1 MTPPSRTRSVRQPKA
16 SGLPEA
22 VAAAASLFLFHRR
35 ASRPVQTLA
44 WAAAAGLAAAP
55 SRPAAE
61 PGLVHLEMNQDVW
74 LDALFNDWNVT
85 GEPWPKAEAKAGLAV
100 LQQVVMSQRVILPP
114 LPAFPAR
121 PSLTQPVLDKL
132 WHHLDLA
139 GWRAL
144 RFTTDPLVEPH
155 LAPERP
161 VGRLIHEGV
170 NLLEQFHMM
179 MLKAYTDNA
188 ASARDYTEELA
199 GLLHHLHGTL
209 DQAARVAGVDP
220 LGWPIPDYTPFM
232 GEPYPLPPGPRG
244 ATLPEALAQ
253 DLQRALTARR
263 CPRPL
268 PTALPLVQWYGAL
281 KQALDPGW
289 TWSPARDGR
298 ECAFILFES
307 SLEDLPEWSPSQAR
321 ELARLC
327 TALHGWSVDQPLPPL
342 PALELDP
349 TDGSAASLWR
359 HQDQLFLI
367 GSVLGV
373 DLGILGQPEA
383 RGGTTKTQR
392 RLREQ
397 WSEVQSLLWG
407 ALTHWG
413 EASPEHRDLLAEAL
427 PLSLGAIYQAFRNE
441 IAKVERPFLRFV
453 PKPPEHLLPRAK
465 NPMVR
470 FGRVKKR

>member
-1 MTPPSRTRSVRQPKA
+1 MATPATLRPKMSVKA
-16 SGLPEA
+16 PHLPQT
-22 VAAAASLFLFHRR
+22 VAEAASHLLFHHR

-61 PGLVHLEMNQDVW
+61 PGLVHLVMNQDVW
-74 LDALFNDWNVT
+74 LDALFNDWNFAQ
-85 GEPWPKAEAKAGLAV
+85 EPWPKAEAKAGLAV
-100 LQQVVMSQRVILPP
+100 LQQVVMSQRVSLPP

-121 PSLTQPVLDKL
+121 PSLTPPILDKL

-139 GWRAL
+139 GWRVF

-155 LAPERP
+155 LDPEGQP
-161 VGRLIHEGV
+161 GRLIHEGV
-170 NLLEQFHMM
+170 DLLEQFHLM
-179 MLKAYTDNA
+179 MLKAYTDHA

-199 GLLHHLHGTL
+199 ELLHHIHGIL
-209 DQAARVAGVDP
+209 DQAAGAAGADP
-220 LGWPIPDYTPFM
+220 LGWPIPDYRPFI
-232 GEPYPLPPGPRG
+232 GKPYPLPTGPRG
-244 ATLPEALAQ
+244 ATLPAALAQ
-253 DLQRALTARR
+253 DLQRALDLRC

-281 KQALDPGW
+281 KRALDPGW
-289 TWSPARDGR
+289 TWSPAQDGR

-321 ELARLC
+321 QLARLC
-327 TALHGWSVDQPLPPL
+327 TALHGWGVNQPLPTL
-342 PALELDP
+342 PSLELDP
-349 TDGSAASLWR
+349 ADEKASSLWR

-373 DLGILGQPEA
+373 DLGILGQLEV

-397 WSEVQSLLWG
+397 WAEVQSLLWG

-441 IAKVERPFLRFV
+441 IAKVERPLLRFV
-453 PKPPEHLLPRAK
+453 PKPPEDLLPRAK
-465 NPMVR
+465 TAMMR
-470 FGRVKKR
+470 LGRAKKR

>member
-1 MTPPSRTRSVRQPKA
+1 MAAPSIPHPLMRAKA
-16 SGLPEA
+16 SRLPEA
-22 VAAAASLFLFHRR
+22 VAEAASHLLFFRR

-61 PGLVHLEMNQDVW
+61 PGLVHLVMDQDVW
-74 LDALFNDWNVT
+74 LDALFNDWNIT
-85 GEPWPKAEAKAGLAV
+85 GEPWTKAEAKAGLAV

-139 GWRAL
+139 GWRVF

-155 LAPERP
+155 LDRESQ

-179 MLKAYTDNA
+179 MLKAYTDHG

-199 GLLHHLHGTL
+199 GLLHRIHGTL
-209 DQAARVAGVDP
+209 GQAARAAGVDP

-232 GEPYPLPPGPRG
+232 GEPYPLPAGPRG

-253 DLQRALTARR
+253 DLQRALEARC

-289 TWSPARDGR
+289 IWSPARDGR

-307 SLEDLPEWSPSQAR
+307 SLEDLPEWTPSQAR

-327 TALHGWSVDQPLPPL
+327 TALHAWSVDQPLPALPL
-342 PALELDP
+342 LELDP
-349 TDGSAASLWR
+349 ADERASSLWR

-373 DLGILGQPEA
+373 DLGILGQPEE

-397 WSEVQSLLWG
+397 WAEVQPLLWG

-413 EASPEHRDLLAEAL
+413 EASPERRAILAEAL
-427 PLSLGAIYQAFRNE
+427 PLPLGALYQAFRNE
-441 IAKVERPFLRFV
+441 IAKVDRPFLRFV
-453 PKPPEHLLPRAK
+453 PKPPENLLPRAK
-465 NPMVR
+465 TAMMR
-470 FGRVKKR
+470 FGRIKKR